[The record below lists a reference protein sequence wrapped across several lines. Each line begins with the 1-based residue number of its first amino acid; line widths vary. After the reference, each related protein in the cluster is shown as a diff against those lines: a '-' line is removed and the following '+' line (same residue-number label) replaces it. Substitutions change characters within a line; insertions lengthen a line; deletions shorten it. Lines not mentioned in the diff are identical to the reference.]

1 MMVADDLELAMVEVS
16 SEPLGS
22 SGCRR
27 RCRCCGSFVVA
38 EMALKPKSKHK
49 GVSTKTKNEGCCQNF
64 GQAELPVPG
73 RNFRSFRAELPV
85 AIRSAGCSSIWAEIR
100 AEILRIRGKFGT
112 RSCGKV
118 GELQINTKDK
128 FLLEKNHQKL
138 NKSRDRSKANLG
150 LFFWENFLEIFW
162 AKLVELGDV
171 GVKSVATKEL
181 LIPYDKG

>member
-16 SEPLGS
+16 NEPLGS

-49 GVSTKTKNEGCCQNF
+49 EVSTKTKNEGCCQNF
-64 GQAELPVPG
+64 GQAELPVLRGGTSGPG
-73 RNFRSFRAELPV
+73 RNFRYCGAELPV

-100 AEILRIRGKFGT
+100 AENLRIRGKFGT
-112 RSCGKV
+112 KSSGKV

-128 FLLEKNHQKL
+128 FLLDQNHSKL
-138 NKSRDRSKANLG
+138 NQITYPSKGKLG
-150 LFFWENFLEIFW
+150 LFLGNFLENF
-162 AKLVELGDV
+162 
-171 GVKSVATKEL
+171 
-181 LIPYDKG
+181 

>member
-1 MMVADDLELAMVEVS
+1 MMMVADDLELAMVEVS
-16 SEPLGS
+16 NEPLGS

-64 GQAELPVPG
+64 GQAELPVLRGGTSGPG
-73 RNFRSFRAELPV
+73 RNFRSCRAELPV
-85 AIRSAGCSSIWAEIR
+85 AIRSACCSSIWAEIR

-118 GELQINTKDK
+118 GELQINTKGK
-128 FLLEKNHQKL
+128 FLLEQNHK
-138 NKSRDRSKANLG
+138 
-150 LFFWENFLEIFW
+150 
-162 AKLVELGDV
+162 
-171 GVKSVATKEL
+171 
-181 LIPYDKG
+181 